1 MASSATAEL
10 TDWSNDSTHTKS
22 LSEGDPGRIAI
33 WPAIQMWCVDP
44 LRPPR
49 ISSPIGIPVYALPV
63 EAPANLELDP
73 ARTGVP
79 GEAIRARSAFSDGKD
94 RLGS

>member
-33 WPAIQMWCVDP
+33 WPAIQIRCS
-44 LRPPR
+44 PPDMGGYR
-49 ISSPIGIPVYALPV
+49 APSGSPFM
-63 EAPANLELDP
+63 
-73 ARTGVP
+73 
-79 GEAIRARSAFSDGKD
+79 RSP
-94 RLGS
+94 